1 MCLLKF
7 TSHFTTETQ
16 IIEFSFFKCQ
26 NIYCRYY
33 SEYDYFLMMDL
44 DECLLLSISGVD
56 TVQDLLKA
64 IEAEDVD
71 GTSFGISS
79 LYYSP
84 NKGESSR
91 Q

>member
-1 MCLLKF
+1 
-7 TSHFTTETQ
+7 
-16 IIEFSFFKCQ
+16 
-26 NIYCRYY
+26 
-33 SEYDYFLMMDL
+33 MMDL
-44 DECLLLSISGVD
+44 DECLILSISGVD